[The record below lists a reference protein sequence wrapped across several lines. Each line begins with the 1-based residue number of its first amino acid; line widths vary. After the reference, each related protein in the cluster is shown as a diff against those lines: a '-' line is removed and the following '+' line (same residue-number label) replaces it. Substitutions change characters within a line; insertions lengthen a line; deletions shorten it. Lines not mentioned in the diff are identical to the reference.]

1 MSSVLPA
8 SVSRVSQ
15 FLASQVTLANLGRTN
30 LSLFDVQNQISSGNA
45 ITRASDD
52 SVSASAISILIDRL
66 SAQNQQK
73 KSMAHASTVLNALD
87 SSLGDATDIV
97 RQAQTIA
104 SSQIGV
110 NSDPTTRAQQAVV
123 VESLMRQLLT
133 ISNRSVSGVYYFGG
147 SVPNTPPVESFNGGI
162 RYNARGTGMLT
173 DLGTGDSIPIT
184 IGGNNAIGEVS
195 ARQRST
201 LDLNPGPSGST
212 QLADIFGA
220 AGRGFTP
227 GVVQFSFNGGPV
239 AQVDLT
245 QAKSVQDVVAAVSS
259 AIRQYETANSVTILD
274 LGAVSIG
281 TQGITFDVV
290 AGGTLT
296 FTDQT
301 NATTGADLGLTQ
313 AAFTPVNNQ
322 GADLNSKLTLGT
334 SLSQIPGLTLP
345 LGTIRLRLNNGAQSV
360 VRDVNLSSAQ
370 RIDDVRNLIES
381 SGIGARV
388 QIGSNGRGLDIFNEV
403 AGLNL
408 SVEEVGGGTSATQL
422 GLRTLTATTSTMDFN
437 QGRGVKIVD
446 NVTNPLTGALDPS
459 RNTDFRVT
467 LGNGQWFDVD
477 LRPADMATVSTV
489 LARINAQFAAAVGTQ
504 NNPAAPALAA
514 GDFTAGLVNG
524 PNGLALG
531 QAVGPGAIVVTGLN
545 NSGAAEDLGLS
556 NLTFDAVSARYI
568 GQDRANLR
576 VDNLFSDLIDLRQAL
591 LANDST
597 GITLA
602 GQRLTASAD
611 RLSAAQALVGAY
623 SARVKQA
630 DEDLADRI
638 VLDTKMRSEL
648 QEVDFAAAA
657 SRFSQ
662 LQTQLE
668 AGLRTANV
676 LGSRSLF
683 DFLG

>member
-123 VESLMRQLLT
+123 VESLMQQLLT

-313 AAFTPVNNQ
+313 AAFTPLNNQ
-322 GADLNSKLTLGT
+322 GADLNPKLTLGT

-388 QIGSNGRGLDIFNEV
+388 QISSNGRGLDIFNEV

-422 GLRTLTATTSTMDFN
+422 GLRTLTATTSTTDFN

-446 NVTNPLTGALDPS
+446 NVTNPLTGTLDPS

-611 RLSAAQALVGAY
+611 RLSAAQALVGTY

-657 SRFSQ
+657 TRFSQ